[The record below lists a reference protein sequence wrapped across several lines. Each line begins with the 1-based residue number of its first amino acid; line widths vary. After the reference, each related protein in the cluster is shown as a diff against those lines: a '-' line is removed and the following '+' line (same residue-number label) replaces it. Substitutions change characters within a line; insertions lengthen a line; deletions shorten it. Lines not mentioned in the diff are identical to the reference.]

1 MTDADRLDGDREIAC
16 FRVVQESLTNALR
29 HASPRR
35 IRVQMVRRPTTLSL
49 SIVDDGRGFDTTT
62 LAAASLGHLGVVG
75 MQERV
80 RAKGGGFHLRS
91 RPGAGTSV
99 EVEIPIGQGAM

>member
-1 MTDADRLDGDREIAC
+1 
-16 FRVVQESLTNALR
+16 
-29 HASPRR
+29 
-35 IRVQMVRRPTTLSL
+35 
-49 SIVDDGRGFDTTT
+49 
-62 LAAASLGHLGVVG
+62 